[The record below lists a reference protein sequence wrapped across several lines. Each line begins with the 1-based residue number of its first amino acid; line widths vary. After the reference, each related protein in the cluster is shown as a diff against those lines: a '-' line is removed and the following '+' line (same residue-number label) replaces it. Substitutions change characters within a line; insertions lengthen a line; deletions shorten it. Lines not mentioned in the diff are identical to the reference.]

1 MLIEGTHISHLSEG
15 ELEKG
20 INSHSGEACLIA
32 AGSEE
37 TSPSLG

>member
-1 MLIEGTHISHLSEG
+1 MLIGDTHISHLSEG
-15 ELEKG
+15 EPEKG

-32 AGSEE
+32 IGLEE

>member
-1 MLIEGTHISHLSEG
+1 MSHLSEG
-15 ELEKG
+15 ELGKG

-32 AGSEE
+32 AGLVE